1 MHESEIVVVVLFMLI
16 LSGVTVLVMAMVN
29 RRKMREME
37 HRERLAMIDRGLMP
51 SPEADPLRFES
62 ASGLT
67 PPPPSTERYRT
78 AGVMM
83 LGIGFGL
90 MVLLTFAAG
99 EPSVALGVG
108 GGWAMLGAA
117 ALLNYYILT
126 RRPQPPPMVRPWN
139 PPSKPSEPPS
149 NTAL

>member
-1 MHESEIVVVVLFMLI
+1 MHESEIVVVVLVLLI

-37 HRERLAMIDRGLMP
+37 HRERLAMIERGLMP
-51 SPEADPLRFES
+51 PPEVDPLRFES

-83 LGIGFGL
+83 VGFGFGV

-99 EPSVALGVG
+99 APAVAVGVG
-108 GGWAMLGAA
+108 GGWAVLGAA

-126 RRPQPPPMVRPWN
+126 RRPQPPPMARPWT

-149 NTAL
+149 NIAP